1 MLGPGL
7 VLGLPTCRVDVSA
20 STGFLE
26 FDCILICAF
35 FSGQHEWQGIY
46 IKRSDLVYVPLTGEE
61 EDDFAIHKLWKSQSV
76 HLLICVPPK
85 SNWKNYVSFRMTCC
99 PGARCRVVF
108 SDRSVT
114 SEHLPTHANND
125 SHATSN
131 TRLPLF
137 QPSTP
142 SDMLEQTPHF
152 TTSGEGS
159 GCSHTTRSQSVG
171 QQIGK
176 CQGQNF
182 YRLLTQMSENKFQ
195 PLRAIIHHTHSF
207 LYVFLVIPHCRK
219 RQWYFSGCTVYH
231 LFMFRL
237 RFWTQNEKK

>member
-1 MLGPGL
+1 MWMGEWLLHLRQMLGPGL
-7 VLGLPTCRVDVSA
+7 VLGLDGNNDQPTCRVDVSA
-20 STGFLE
+20 STE
-26 FDCILICAF
+26 FDCILICVF

-61 EDDFAIHKLWKSQSV
+61 EDDLAIHKLWKSQSV

-85 SNWKNYVSFRMTCC
+85 SNWKNYVSFRMACC

-108 SDRSVT
+108 SDRSGT

-125 SHATSN
+125 SRATSN

-142 SDMLEQTPHF
+142 SDMLQQTPHF

-159 GCSHTTRSQSVG
+159 GCSHTTRSQSAG
-171 QQIGK
+171 QQTGK

-182 YRLLTQMSENKFQ
+182 YRLLAQMS
-195 PLRAIIHHTHSF
+195 
-207 LYVFLVIPHCRK
+207 
-219 RQWYFSGCTVYH
+219 
-231 LFMFRL
+231 
-237 RFWTQNEKK
+237 